1 MKTKTSQFSKTITL
15 DYYEFD
21 MLRKVLSYVVI
32 CHGKKMT
39 AEEIETINN
48 VVDKLSSR
56 PHYQN
61 N

>member
-21 MLRKVLSYVVI
+21 MLCKVLSYIVI
-32 CHGKKMT
+32 CRGEKMT

-48 VVDKLSSR
+48 VVDKLTASS
-56 PHYQN
+56 HNQN